1 MENDD
6 LDDDNM
12 EPPYSGTITPTTTL
26 RRAKESFLRQQNDIF
41 KEYEEVQVFCY

>member
-41 KEYEEVQVFCY
+41 KEYEEV